1 MGAYPSQTLLSGDES
16 YLIAMVDLLQKS
28 LVIDA
33 DDEELRRLTYEQT
46 KVFAKF
52 TAEDCVICKMLA
64 PGFVKFADNEEYQA
78 ILFVR
83 LSSDENP
90 VAKQLMNERAA
101 PFFVSYCQGRILECE
116 TRNTDAEVQAQLDR
130 LRAFVPTTA

>member
-1 MGAYPSQTLLSGDES
+1 
-16 YLIAMVDLLQKS
+16 MVDSLQKS

-52 TAEDCVICKMLA
+52 TADDCAICKILA
-64 PGFVKFADNEEYQA
+64 PGFVKLADNEEYQA

-83 LSSDENP
+83 LSSNENP

-116 TRNTDAEVQAQLDR
+116 TRDTDADVQAQLDR